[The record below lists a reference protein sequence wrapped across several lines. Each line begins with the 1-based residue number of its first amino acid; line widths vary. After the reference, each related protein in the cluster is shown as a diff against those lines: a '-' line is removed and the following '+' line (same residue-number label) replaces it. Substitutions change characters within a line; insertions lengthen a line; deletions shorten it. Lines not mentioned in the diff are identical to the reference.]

1 MRAPSVCPF
10 IFESMTITRKEN
22 LYEIEGKEFPLSAVL
37 DEIMRLDD
45 ADDGISTL
53 TDEENEA
60 LHDVFSSFASV
71 PDFTS
76 LSFRSASSA
85 LFSYLASSRDIDLAS
100 LVAQNMGWMSRK
112 EEAERLGNTGRLSAE
127 YRSYWMDLAKEV
139 LTGEGF
145 DDYRFGSVKMDRNGT
160 YLYDGEK
167 AVCYIEVSR
176 EGGEERKAIISLTLL
191 GNPEAVESEEDNRA
205 FEWCCFFDDEI
216 GSSDDNALILGG
228 RLRAVDPYGP
238 NSLIQRR
245 YDIVYDRIK
254 AEDLALVI
262 KSLVRMLESYP
273 PQE

>member
-1 MRAPSVCPF
+1 MCPLV
-10 IFESMTITRKEN
+10 FESMTITRKEN

-45 ADDGISTL
+45 VKGGTCIL
-53 TDEENEA
+53 TEEENEA
-60 LHDVFSSFASV
+60 LQDVFSSFASV

-85 LFSYLASSRDIDLAS
+85 LFSYLASSRDIDLAA

-228 RLRAVDPYGP
+228 RLRAIDPYGP

-262 KSLVRMLESYP
+262 SGVN
-273 PQE
+273 

>member
-1 MRAPSVCPF
+1 
-10 IFESMTITRKEN
+10 MTITRKEN

-45 ADDGISTL
+45 ADCGTCTL

-60 LHDVFSSFASV
+60 LQDVFSSYASV
-71 PDFTS
+71 PDFSS
-76 LSFRSASSA
+76 LSLRSASSA
-85 LFSYLASSRDIDLAS
+85 LFSYLASSHDSELAS
-100 LVAQNMGWMSRK
+100 IVARNMGWMSRK
-112 EEAERLGNTGRLSAE
+112 EESERLENTGRLSAQ
-127 YRSYWMDLAKEV
+127 YRSYWMSLAREV
-139 LTGEGF
+139 LTADGF

-176 EGGEERKAIISLTLL
+176 EGEEERKAIISLTLL

-216 GSSDDNALILGG
+216 GSSDDNALVLGG

-254 AEDLALVI
+254 AE
-262 KSLVRMLESYP
+262 E
-273 PQE
+273 